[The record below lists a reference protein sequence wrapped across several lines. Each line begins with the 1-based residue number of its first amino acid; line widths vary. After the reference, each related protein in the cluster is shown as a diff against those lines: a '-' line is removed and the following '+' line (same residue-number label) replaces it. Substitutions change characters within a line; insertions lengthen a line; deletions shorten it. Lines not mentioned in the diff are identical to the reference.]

1 MILALILGCAGPRGV
16 AEAEPLVGAA
26 PVPFAAPLA
35 EAEPLADAER
45 HTDAVRPS
53 GGVPPE
59 AQSVYRALSVRDPE
73 PDCATVEA
81 LSPTPLAT
89 LLLVIQHAEQ
99 PPWVG
104 IRAATCV
111 LDRHAQLASPAL
123 LDWVEGPRTRGLA
136 LLVLDRLDRL
146 PEPLALDLAA
156 AALKGPHAADAAER
170 VARSSKAELR
180 ALLPSSPPEPR

>member
-1 MILALILGCAGPRGV
+1 MILALILGCAGPRGI
-16 AEAEPLVGAA
+16 AGSEPALGAA
-26 PVPFAAPLA
+26 PVPFAAPIA
-35 EAEPLADAER
+35 EAEPLA
-45 HTDAVRPS
+45 

-59 AQSVYRALSVRDPE
+59 ATAVYRALSVRDPE

-123 LDWVEGPRTRGLA
+123 FAWVEGPTTRGLA

-146 PEPLALDLAA
+146 PDPLALELAA

-180 ALLPSSPPEPR
+180 ALLSPSPPEPR